1 MKFVKGMIL
10 GGAVTAGIAMAYA
23 DTMGSSKKVMEKAG
37 IKLPNRFPV
46 IDIK

>member
-23 DTMGSSKKVMEKAG
+23 DTMGSSKK
-37 IKLPNRFPV
+37 KLMKKGKKLMRKMGF
-46 IDIK
+46 